1 MYSTCLFCNARL
13 GANAE
18 VESFP
23 VGRRLAFD
31 TRRGRLWVVCT
42 TCARWNLSPLDER
55 WEAIEECERRFHS
68 TRLRVS
74 TDNVT
79 LARLP
84 GGLELVRIGE
94 AQRSEIAA
102 WRYGEELRR
111 RVPILR
117 RAAAPSTTVTRATAR
132 VGDVLAELLREVT
145 QPAND
150 RRVLAMLRVRLQS
163 NRVLDRPVD
172 DEGRALVI
180 RYAHLTSAELLRPEH
195 GSRWQLRVAHD
206 AGVATLSGETGLHS
220 VAKLLAAVNR
230 FGGTAEQ
237 VAMATAKLED
247 AGNPDG
253 YFARVVGLALRT
265 SWGLHP
271 EFIDVARPPAAQ
283 PASLAERLAMH
294 INGRTFWARGALG
307 SAPEMRLVE
316 LPPVDLLALEM
327 AANEDAER
335 RAMEGELA
343 NLARAW
349 REAEEIAAIADEL

>member
-1 MYSTCLFCNARL
+1 MYSTCLYCNARL
-13 GANAE
+13 GGNTE

-23 VGRRLAFD
+23 AGRRLAFD
-31 TRRGRLWVVCT
+31 AKRGRLWVVCT
-42 TCARWNLSPLDER
+42 ACARWNLSPLEER
-55 WEAIEECERRFHS
+55 WEAIEECERLFRS
-68 TRLRVS
+68 THLRVS
-74 TDNVT
+74 TDNVA

-94 AQRSEIAA
+94 AQRSEVAA

-111 RVPILR
+111 RAPMLR
-117 RAAAPSTTVTRATAR
+117 RAAAPQTPVTRAVAR
-132 VGDVLAELLREVT
+132 GSDLLTDLLRELT

-150 RRVLAMLRVRLQS
+150 RRLLAMLRVRLQS
-163 NRVLDRPVD
+163 TRVLDRPVD
-172 DEGRALVI
+172 DQGRALVI

-195 GSRWQLRVAHD
+195 GSRWQLRVGHD
-206 AGVATLSGETGLHS
+206 AGVATLSGEGGLHT
-220 VAKLLAAVNR
+220 VAKLLAAINR

-237 VAMATAKLED
+237 VAMATAKLDD

-253 YFARVVGLALRT
+253 YFVRVVGLALRT

-271 EFIDVARPPAAQ
+271 EFIDVPRPAAPP
-283 PASLAERLAMH
+283 PASLAERLAMN

-316 LPPVDLLALEM
+316 LPAVDLLALEM
-327 AANEDAER
+327 AANEDTER

-343 NLARAW
+343 DLERAW
-349 REAEEIAAIADEL
+349 REAEEIAAIADTL

>member
-31 TRRGRLWVVCT
+31 AGRGRLWVVCT
-42 TCARWNLSPLDER
+42 ACARWNLSPLDER
-55 WEAIEECERRFHS
+55 WEAIEECERRFRS
-68 TRLRVS
+68 THLRVS
-74 TDNVT
+74 TDNIT

-111 RVPILR
+111 RVPMLR
-117 RAAAPSTTVTRATAR
+117 RAAPSTAVSRAVAR
-132 VGDVLAELLREVT
+132 GSDFLADLMREIT

-172 DEGRALVI
+172 DQGRALVI

-206 AGVATLSGETGLHS
+206 AGVATLSGEAGLHS

-230 FGGTAEQ
+230 FGGTTEQ
-237 VAMATAKLED
+237 VTMATAKLDD

-271 EFIDVARPPAAQ
+271 EFIDVHRPAAAQ
-283 PASLAERLAMH
+283 PASLAERLAMS

-307 SAPEMRLVE
+307 SAPELRLVE

-327 AANEDAER
+327 AANEDTER

-343 NLARAW
+343 NLERAW